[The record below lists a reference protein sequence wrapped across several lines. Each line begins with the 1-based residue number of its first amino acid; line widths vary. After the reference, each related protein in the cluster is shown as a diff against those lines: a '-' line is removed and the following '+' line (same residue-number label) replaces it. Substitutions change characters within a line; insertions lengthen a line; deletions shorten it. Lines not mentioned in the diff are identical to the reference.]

1 MIVILAVSVLVTVII
16 CCCINKR
23 AGKETKKS
31 EKICSLHSVCDV
43 IIVFLS
49 SATPS
54 PTPNPVAL
62 QHFQS
67 VQNESYGV
75 LGGGVPQSI
84 ELKDNAAYSTVQ
96 TQSAP
101 HSQSIAVNDNV
112 AYRTTTEKADPS
124 YDYI

>member
-1 MIVILAVSVLVTVII
+1 MRRYAVCT
-16 CCCINKR
+16 
-23 AGKETKKS
+23 AY
-31 EKICSLHSVCDV
+31 V

-75 LGGGVPQSI
+75 LGGGVSQSI

>member
-1 MIVILAVSVLVTVII
+1 MLDCFDWSSVIV
-16 CCCINKR
+16 
-23 AGKETKKS
+23 
-31 EKICSLHSVCDV
+31 D
-43 IIVFLS
+43 VFLP

-54 PTPNPVAL
+54 PPPNPVAL

-84 ELKDNAAYSTVQ
+84 ELKDNTAYSTVQ

>member
-1 MIVILAVSVLVTVII
+1 MRKYAVCTTYVIV
-16 CCCINKR
+16 
-23 AGKETKKS
+23 
-31 EKICSLHSVCDV
+31 
-43 IIVFLS
+43 VFLS

-62 QHFQS
+62 QHFLS

-75 LGGGVPQSI
+75 LGGQSI

>member
-1 MIVILAVSVLVTVII
+1 MRRYAVCT
-16 CCCINKR
+16 
-23 AGKETKKS
+23 AY
-31 EKICSLHSVCDV
+31 V
-43 IIVFLS
+43 IIVFLP

-84 ELKDNAAYSTVQ
+84 ELKDNAAYSQ
-96 TQSAP
+96 TQLSAP

-124 YDYI
+124 YNYYYFVR

>member
-1 MIVILAVSVLVTVII
+1 MRKYAVCTAYVIV
-16 CCCINKR
+16 
-23 AGKETKKS
+23 
-31 EKICSLHSVCDV
+31 
-43 IIVFLS
+43 VFLS
-49 SATPS
+49 SA
-54 PTPNPVAL
+54 TPNPVAL

-124 YDYI
+124 YDYV

>member
-1 MIVILAVSVLVTVII
+1 MVIVILAVSVLVTVII

-31 EKICSLHSVCDV
+31 EKICCFPAYV
-43 IIVFLS
+43 IVAFLS

-96 TQSAP
+96 TQSVP
-101 HSQSIAVNDNV
+101 HSQSIAVNDNGLSDN
-112 AYRTTTEKADPS
+112 YREC
-124 YDYI
+124 

>member
-1 MIVILAVSVLVTVII
+1 M
-16 CCCINKR
+16 
-23 AGKETKKS
+23 
-31 EKICSLHSVCDV
+31 
-43 IIVFLS
+43 
-49 SATPS
+49 
-54 PTPNPVAL
+54 AL

-112 AYRTTTEKADPS
+112 AYRTTTEKADQS
-124 YDYI
+124 YDYIYYFGMLLQNDCVFSLTLEL

>member
-1 MIVILAVSVLVTVII
+1 MRRYAVCTAYVIV
-16 CCCINKR
+16 
-23 AGKETKKS
+23 
-31 EKICSLHSVCDV
+31 
-43 IIVFLS
+43 VFLS

-112 AYRTTTEKADPS
+112 AYRTTSDKADPS
-124 YDYI
+124 YEYYY

>member
-1 MIVILAVSVLVTVII
+1 MRRGLIREQERKLRKVGRHAI
-16 CCCINKR
+16 CT
-23 AGKETKKS
+23 AY
-31 EKICSLHSVCDV
+31 
-43 IIVFLS
+43 VFLS

-54 PTPNPVAL
+54 PTPNSVAL

-124 YDYI
+124 YYYI

>member
-1 MIVILAVSVLVTVII
+1 M
-16 CCCINKR
+16 
-23 AGKETKKS
+23 
-31 EKICSLHSVCDV
+31 
-43 IIVFLS
+43 
-49 SATPS
+49 
-54 PTPNPVAL
+54 AL

-75 LGGGVPQSI
+75 LGGVPQSI
-84 ELKDNAAYSTVQ
+84 ELKDNSTVQ

-124 YDYI
+124 YEYCY